1 MSKVNFFTTLSS
13 YLDDKESIDLKVQKT
28 GLDLTVLLVP
38 KIKGKTATI
47 VLSGTAEE
55 LDEEFFSELSKPVEK
70 IKGLVSNADEV
81 KIEDAEEEE
90 EEESEDDKKEKA
102 EIKELAKKT
111 ATKKAEIKELA
122 KKTATKKVEK
132 DKLKVEEP
140 VAETK
145 TEGEINP
152 EGKSTEAIEEEIQK
166 QRIEDEVAAKE
177 AADKVAQEKAEK
189 EAEEKRKAEEAARL
203 QEAFDL
209 AIKNGDEA
217 FEARKYEDAEESYKA
232 ATILFTDHKAAKEKY
247 EKANKWVKQLIA
259 AGIIVREE
267 VSNVNG

>member
-1 MSKVNFFTTLSS
+1 MSKVNFFTELFP
-13 YLDDKESIDLKVQKT
+13 LLGDKESIELKVQRT
-28 GLDLTVLLVP
+28 GDELTVLLVP

-47 VLSGTAEE
+47 TICGTAED
-55 LDEEFFSELSKPVEK
+55 LNDGFMDQLIIPVDK
-70 IKGLVSNADEV
+70 IKGLVSNAAEV
-81 KIEDAEEEE
+81 KIEDVEEEE

-102 EIKELAKKT
+102 EIKELAKKKEAPKKAAVKKS
-111 ATKKAEIKELA
+111 ATK
-122 KKTATKKVEK
+122 
-132 DKLKVEEP
+132 KVEEP

-152 EGKSTEAIEEEIQK
+152 EGKSTEAIEEDTYLKEA
-166 QRIEDEVAAKE
+166 REREASAKE
-177 AADKVAQEKAEK
+177 AAEKVAQEKAEK
-189 EAEEKRKAEEAARL
+189 EAEEAARL

-209 AIKNGDEA
+209 SMKEGDEA
-217 FEARKYEDAEESYKA
+217 FEARKYEDAEKHYQA
-232 ATILFTDHKAAKEKY
+232 ASTLMPDHKAAKEKF

>member
-1 MSKVNFFTTLSS
+1 MSKVNFFTELFS
-13 YLDDKESIDLKVQKT
+13 LLEDKESIELKVQRT
-28 GLDLTVLLVP
+28 GDELTVLLVP

-47 VLSGTAEE
+47 TICGSPEDLNEGFMEQLSI
-55 LDEEFFSELSKPVEK
+55 PVEK
-70 IKGLVSNADEV
+70 IKGLVSNASEV

-102 EIKELAKKT
+102 EIKELAKKKEAPKKAAAKKS
-111 ATKKAEIKELA
+111 ATK
-122 KKTATKKVEK
+122 
-132 DKLKVEEP
+132 KVEEP

-152 EGKSTEAIEEEIQK
+152 EGKSTEEVKAEIEK
-166 QRIEDEVAAKE
+166 QRIEEEEAAKE
-177 AADKVAQEKAEK
+177 AAEKVAREKAEK
-189 EAEEKRKAEEAARL
+189 EAEEKQKAEEAAKL
-203 QEAFDL
+203 KEAFEL

-217 FEARKYEDAEESYKA
+217 FEARKYEEAEKHYQDAS
-232 ATILFTDHKAAKEKY
+232 TLIPDHKAAKEKF